1 VVAGRVVLKAQSGP
15 VESVAVGHA
24 EFLKDF
30 GPRVT
35 ELLDRL
41 QKAAGVSERPMTL
54 GDLDILAAASWELL
68 TTTLANM
75 PESQRRRR
83 VRQLSETLAAGV
95 AKKRERLEQKIVGR
109 LDMLRRA
116 PPEDSA

>member
-1 VVAGRVVLKAQSGP
+1 MASERYAK
-15 VESVAVGHA
+15 
-24 EFLKDF
+24 FLKEF

-41 QKAAGVSERPMTL
+41 EKAAGVSERPMTS

-75 PESQRRRR
+75 PEPQRGRR
-83 VRQLSETLAAGV
+83 VRRLSETLTAGV
-95 AKKRERLEQKIVGR
+95 AKKRERLEQKIRGR
-109 LDMLRRA
+109 LDALRGA
-116 PPEDSA
+116 PPED

>member
-1 VVAGRVVLKAQSGP
+1 MASERYAK
-15 VESVAVGHA
+15 
-24 EFLKDF
+24 FLKDF

-35 ELLDRL
+35 ELLDGL

-75 PESQRRRR
+75 PESQRCRR
-83 VRQLSETLAAGV
+83 VRQLSETLAAGD
-95 AKKRERLEQKIVGR
+95 AKSASGLNRRSLEGLTCYGERHPRI
-109 LDMLRRA
+109 
-116 PPEDSA
+116 SA

>member
-1 VVAGRVVLKAQSGP
+1 MPSERYAK
-15 VESVAVGHA
+15 
-24 EFLKDF
+24 FLKEF

-41 QKAAGVSERPMTL
+41 EKAAGVSERPMTS

-75 PESQRRRR
+75 HEAQRGRR
-83 VRQLSETLAAGV
+83 VRQLSETLATDV
-95 AKKRERLEQKIVGR
+95 AKKRGRVEQKIAGR
-109 LDMLRRA
+109 LDSLRQA
-116 PPEDSA
+116 PPKD

>member
-1 VVAGRVVLKAQSGP
+1 MKMASERYAK
-15 VESVAVGHA
+15 
-24 EFLKDF
+24 FLKEF

-41 QKAAGVSERPMTL
+41 HKAAGISERPMTS

-75 PESQRRRR
+75 PEAQRGRR
-83 VRQLSETLAAGV
+83 VRQLSESLAADV
-95 AKKRERLEQKIVGR
+95 AKKRGRLELKIAGR
-109 LDMLRRA
+109 LDVLRQA
-116 PPEDSA
+116 PPED

>member
-1 VVAGRVVLKAQSGP
+1 MASERYAK
-15 VESVAVGHA
+15 
-24 EFLKDF
+24 FLKEF

-41 QKAAGVSERPMTL
+41 EKAAGVSERPMTS

-75 PESQRRRR
+75 PESQRGKR
-83 VRQLSETLAAGV
+83 VRRLTETLAALLPKS
-95 AKKRERLEQKIVGR
+95 ASDLNRRSREGLTRYGKHH
-109 LDMLRRA
+109 
-116 PPEDSA
+116 

>member
-1 VVAGRVVLKAQSGP
+1 MASERYAK
-15 VESVAVGHA
+15 
-24 EFLKDF
+24 FLKEF

-41 QKAAGVSERPMTL
+41 QKAAGVSERPMTS

-75 PESQRRRR
+75 PEPQRGRRAR
-83 VRQLSETLAAGV
+83 RLSETLTADV
-95 AKKRERLEQKIVGR
+95 AKKRERLEQKIRGR
-109 LDMLRRA
+109 LDALRGA
-116 PPEDSA
+116 PPED

>member
-1 VVAGRVVLKAQSGP
+1 MASERYAK
-15 VESVAVGHA
+15 
-24 EFLKDF
+24 FLKDF

-35 ELLDRL
+35 ELPDRL

>member
-1 VVAGRVVLKAQSGP
+1 MASERYAK
-15 VESVAVGHA
+15 
-24 EFLKDF
+24 FLKEF

-41 QKAAGVSERPMTL
+41 EKAAGVSERPMTS

-75 PESQRRRR
+75 PEPQRGRR
-83 VRQLSETLAAGV
+83 VRRLSETLTASV
-95 AKKRERLEQKIVGR
+95 AKKRERLEQKIHGR
-109 LDMLRRA
+109 LDALRVA
-116 PPEDSA
+116 PPED